1 MLDGNDNERESG
13 LALTRYEALKER
25 PKILAVISRPMET
38 TTKALASA
46 KNKKIVL
53 ISHDLTQTGSPL
65 LLIETA
71 VKLREA
77 GAHIELVSLADKT
90 PRNNAAAR
98 IISKSSPP
106 GTRLICARRLISSSQ
121 TPQRQDLG

>member
-1 MLDGNDNERESG
+1 MTRET
-13 LALTRYEALKER
+13 LACARE
-25 PKILAVISRPMET
+25 
-38 TTKALASA
+38 
-46 KNKKIVL
+46 KKIVL
-53 ISHDLTQTGSPL
+53 ISHDLTQTGGPL

-98 IISKSSPP
+98 NKIKVFP
-106 GTRLICARRLISSSQ
+106 TRDSFELCAQ
-121 TPQRQDLG
+121 ADLVIANTTETRSWINRYLEKFPEVGIR